1 MKSAA
6 IPPRS
11 LASPPPV
18 ISSNVPVKPA
28 EEDRIEPAQS
38 AYSPVSLPAPKKL
51 KNPFAAMEQQS
62 QQTFS
67 SSTSPSGGAKKLTWS
82 ERQALAKKRAEE
94 EEQQSQQT
102 LSPSASSP
110 SGGAKKLTWS
120 ERQALAKK
128 RAEEE
133 EQQSQQTFSPSTPTP
148 SGGAKKL
155 TWSERQALAKK
166 RAEEEEAESRSA
178 STVPSAVV
186 SPISKPDFKS
196 SAPNL
201 GRATAAQSAP
211 RNFGPVGAA
220 AGVGAVAGATV
231 AFSARSIPPAP
242 VAAPS
247 SYISARDA
255 VQDAAWGEEEEVQTA
270 VAEPEPA
277 SEPEPQ
283 YQPEPE
289 EPQYQAVSIYFLLLI
304 FPLNKCDL
312 YSRLLLLLLLHRL
325 LHPRNF
331 MYGSQSRKWL
341 LRLHRLHPHPHP
353 HLRPRPFWHK

>member
-1 MKSAA
+1 MKSVAT
-6 IPPRS
+6 PPRS

-18 ISSNVPVKPA
+18 VSSNVPVKPA

-67 SSTSPSGGAKKLTWS
+67 PSTSSLSGGAKKLTWS

-102 LSPSASSP
+102 FSPSIPAP

-133 EQQSQQTFSPSTPTP
+133 EQQSQQTFSPNIPAPSIPAP

-196 SAPNL
+196 SAPTF
-201 GRATAAQSAP
+201 GRATTAQSAP

-220 AGVGAVAGATV
+220 ASVGAVAGATV

-255 VQDAAWGEEEEVQTA
+255 VRDAAWGEEEEVRTA
-270 VAEPEPA
+270 VAEAEPEPA

-289 EPQYQAVSIYFLLLI
+289 EPQYQAVSIFSAVYF
-304 FPLNKCDL
+304 
-312 YSRLLLLLLLHRL
+312 SAE
-325 LHPRNF
+325 
-331 MYGSQSRKWL
+331 
-341 LRLHRLHPHPHP
+341 
-353 HLRPRPFWHK
+353 